1 MQKIKNIII
10 KKCIDNKITSRE
22 LDFLIYISHYQDS
35 TGRVLGVYYRDVCAA
50 LSISIQT
57 FYDVKASLIKK
68 GIISV
73 SKNSE
78 IDWDILIEDNDF
90 SMENYHDG
98 YINTDS
104 SVFYTKEFG
113 QLKAGA
119 KLMLMDLMRLT
130 YSNRGRFIIKA
141 DNLYKKY
148 MELFRVTKRVVRK
161 YLSSI
166 KKFFSITLSEF
177 KYTIF
182 PLAAIKERKNNH
194 DDEIYNKK
202 AIETL
207 CRRNKI
213 KGAKAKQIK
222 DTAALI
228 SQYRAIAMLG
238 DKNIIDAMEGALK
251 GSLEA
256 INRYLS
262 PKEKYRRELR
272 PALVHKL
279 LREQIEL
286 YC

>member
-1 MQKIKNIII
+1 MQKIKNTII
-10 KKCIDNKITSRE
+10 KKCIDKKITSRE
-22 LDFLIYISHYQDS
+22 LDFLLYISHYQDN

-78 IDWDILIEDNDF
+78 IDWDIRIEDNDF
-90 SMENYHDG
+90 SMENYHEG

-104 SVFYTKEFG
+104 RLFYSEEFIR
-113 QLKAGA
+113 LKAGA

-130 YSNRGRFIIKA
+130 YSNRGRFVISTE
-141 DNLYKKY
+141 NLYKKY
-148 MELFRVTKRVVRK
+148 TELFGVTKRVVRG

-166 KKFFSITLSEF
+166 KQFFF
-177 KYTIF
+177 VKRHQHKYIIF

-194 DDEIYNKK
+194 DDEIYNQK

-207 CRRNKI
+207 CRRNKV
-213 KGAKAKQIK
+213 KDAKAKQIK

-228 SQYRAIAMLG
+228 SQYKAIAMLG
-238 DKNIIDAMEGALK
+238 GKNIIDAMESALK

-256 INRYLS
+256 INRYLP
-262 PKEKYRRELR
+262 PKEKYKRELR
-272 PALVHKL
+272 PALVHKV
-279 LREQIEL
+279 LREQVGL
-286 YC
+286 NC